1 MNLYPSLKKN
11 DFTNSNNDLLFI
23 KKNVFFFF
31 PEIHVMI
38 FFRESSFFAGTL
50 KWQELKQIEIN
61 VQYIHY
67 ISLYLFIL
75 MDQVTIH
82 LKRPCTCGEFEWS
95 L

>member
-23 KKNVFFFF
+23 KKKWGFFFSWNSCYDLF
-31 PEIHVMI
+31 QRV
-38 FFRESSFFAGTL
+38 FFFAGTL
-50 KWQELKQIEIN
+50 KWQELKQIDIN